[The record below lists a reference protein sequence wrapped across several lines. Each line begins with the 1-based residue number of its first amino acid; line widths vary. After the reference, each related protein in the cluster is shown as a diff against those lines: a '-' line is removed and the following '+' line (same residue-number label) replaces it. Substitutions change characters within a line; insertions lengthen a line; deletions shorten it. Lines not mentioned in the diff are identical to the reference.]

1 MSIKKQIISY
11 IKKNRVSTTEVAD
24 ALGKT
29 GVLPQVFP
37 VNEGGH
43 VVGEINCVFAAN
55 ESNYEVHEGMRD
67 VGEDTVAMVFV
78 DNCNDRAI
86 LGELV
91 AKYALLYQGAKA
103 LIVDG
108 LVRDI
113 AAIKRHRFPVWC
125 QGTTPIGCFNDKR
138 DSFPENKRAE
148 LITEYQG
155 GIAVCDDGGVIM
167 ISNDN
172 INESLLERLQ
182 HIEMQE
188 DIWFYCL
195 DTLKWDTH
203 KIVCEKAYFDE
214 KELLSMVHVEQLK
227 AMKSR

>member
-1 MSIKKQIISY
+1 MNLKQEIISY

-55 ESNYEVHEGMRD
+55 ETNYQVHQEMKT
-67 VGEDTVAMVFV
+67 VKEDTIAVVFV
-78 DNCNDRAI
+78 ENCNERAI

-91 AKYALLYQGAKA
+91 AKFSLLYQGAKA

-113 AAIKRHRFPVWC
+113 SAIKRHRFPVWC

-138 DSFPENKRAE
+138 APFPLDKRDE
-148 LITEYQG
+148 ITSNYQG
-155 GIAVCDDGGVIM
+155 GIAVCDDGGVIL
-167 ISNDN
+167 ISKEQ
-172 INESLLERLQ
+172 INKQLLENLQ
-182 HIEMQE
+182 RIEMQE

-195 DTLKWDTH
+195 DTLKWDTE
-203 KIVCEKAYFDE
+203 KIVCDKAYFEE
-214 KELLSMVHVEQLK
+214 KELLSMVHIEQLK
-227 AMKSR
+227 VMKSK